1 MIYNYVTS
9 DGQKKQKWETY
20 NTKEEAKK
28 RKTEIEYKSNLGP
41 FVVPNCKTLKELME
55 EYIAVYGKD
64 KWALSTY
71 ESNVTK
77 INTYIIPLIG
87 DTKLRDINTRFVE
100 QFYQ

>member
-1 MIYNYVTS
+1 
-9 DGQKKQKWETY
+9 
-20 NTKEEAKK
+20 
-28 RKTEIEYKSNLGP
+28 
-41 FVVPNCKTLKELME
+41 ME

-71 ESNVTK
+71 ESDVTK

>member
-1 MIYNYVTS
+1 MGNLPYQGRS
-9 DGQKKQKWETY
+9 E
-20 NTKEEAKK
+20 K

-41 FVVPNCKTLKELME
+41 FVVPDCKTLKELME

-77 INTYIIPLIG
+77 
-87 DTKLRDINTRFVE
+87 DFAVA
-100 QFYQ
+100 